1 MEAAKAMSN
10 LQIIQQLSEM
20 LEKSIIIIRA
30 QAESLHQ
37 LGALCM
43 EEETVAV
50 IDEYDRLLGNVEM
63 SGAE

>member
-1 MEAAKAMSN
+1 MSN

-20 LEKSIIIIRA
+20 LEKSIIIIRV

-37 LGALCM
+37 LGAMCM
-43 EEETVAV
+43 EEETAAV
-50 IDEYDRLLGNVEM
+50 NAAYDRLLGNVET

>member
-1 MEAAKAMSN
+1 MSN
-10 LQIIQQLSEM
+10 LQIIQALSEIVD
-20 LEKSIIIIRA
+20 KQNKIIRA

-43 EEETVAV
+43 EEETVAAM
-50 IDEYDRLLGNVEM
+50 DEYDRLLGNVEM

>member
-1 MEAAKAMSN
+1 MSN

-20 LEKSIIIIRA
+20 LEKSIIIIRV

-37 LGALCM
+37 LGAMCM
-43 EEETVAV
+43 EEETAAV
-50 IDEYDRLLGNVEM
+50 YAAYDRLLGNVEM

>member
-1 MEAAKAMSN
+1 MSN
-10 LQIIQQLSEM
+10 LQIIQALSEIVD
-20 LEKSIIIIRA
+20 KQNKIIRA

-50 IDEYDRLLGNVEM
+50 MDEYDRLLGNKGENHATNYVLVI
-63 SGAE
+63 